1 MSTAIQ
7 ERFELAP
14 PPAPGMVRAMVLAVL
29 AHGVLI
35 AALTLGVQWKREAT
49 PVTAEAELWSSVPV
63 QAAPPAPEEA
73 VQPDPPKPVEPRPE
87 PRPEPVAAP
96 KPVPQVDPAIALAK
110 EKEKAKLLK
119 EKEREK
125 QQQEKLAVEKK
136 KEKLAQEKAAKE
148 KELQAKTAAD
158 KLAKEKEA
166 AKRAADEAKVLEADR
181 QKALKRMMGMAGTG
195 GTGEA
200 GSTGTAMQSAG
211 PSSSYAGR
219 VVGRIKPNIT
229 FTESISGNP
238 RALVEIRTSPDGT
251 IIVGKLKLLQ
261 SSGVKAWDD
270 AVLNA
275 ILKTEILPKDV
286 DGRVPPVLEIGFRPK
301 D

>member
-1 MSTAIQ
+1 MTTRSPHL
-7 ERFELAP
+7 EFAP
-14 PPAPGMVRAMVLAVL
+14 PSTPGLLRSLMLALL
-29 AHGVLI
+29 AHGLLVAVLTI
-35 AALTLGVQWKREAT
+35 GVQWKREAT
-49 PVTAEAELWSSVPV
+49 PVAVEAELWSAVP
-63 QAAPPAPEEA
+63 QEAAPPAPLEKPEPPIPA
-73 VQPDPPKPVEPRPE
+73 EPKPTPKPE
-87 PRPEPVAAP
+87 PAPVAQP
-96 KPVPQVDPAIALAK
+96 KPVPQPDPSIAVAK

-119 EKEREK
+119 EKQLRE
-125 QQQEKLAVEKK
+125 EKIELEKK
-136 KEKLAQEKAAKE
+136 REQLEKEKALKEKDQKAKAAKD
-148 KELQAKTAAD
+148 KAA
-158 KLAKEKEA
+158 AT
-166 AKRAADEAKVLEADR
+166 RAAETAKAMEADR
-181 QKALKRMMGMAGTG
+181 QKAIKRMMGMAGSG

-200 GSTGTAMQSAG
+200 NSAGTSMQSAG
-211 PSSSYAGR
+211 PSASYAGR

-229 FTESISGNP
+229 FTESISNNP

-275 ILKTEILPKDV
+275 ILKTEVLPKDV

>member
-1 MSTAIQ
+1 
-7 ERFELAP
+7 
-14 PPAPGMVRAMVLAVL
+14 
-29 AHGVLI
+29 
-35 AALTLGVQWKREAT
+35 
-49 PVTAEAELWSSVPV
+49 VP
-63 QAAPPAPEEA
+63 
-73 VQPDPPKPVEPRPE
+73 QPDPS
-87 PRPEPVAAP
+87 
-96 KPVPQVDPAIALAK
+96 IAVAK

-119 EKEREK
+119 EKQLRE
-125 QQQEKLAVEKK
+125 EKIELEKK
-136 KEKLAQEKAAKE
+136 REQLEKEKALKEKDQKAKAAKD
-148 KELQAKTAAD
+148 KAA
-158 KLAKEKEA
+158 AT
-166 AKRAADEAKVLEADR
+166 RAAETAKAMEADR
-181 QKALKRMMGMAGTG
+181 QKAIKRMMGMAGSG

-200 GSTGTAMQSAG
+200 NSAGTSMQSAG
-211 PSSSYAGR
+211 PSASYAGR

-229 FTESISGNP
+229 FTESISNNP

-275 ILKTEILPKDV
+275 ILKTEVLPKDV

>member
-1 MSTAIQ
+1 MSAAIQ
-7 ERFELAP
+7 ERFEFAP
-14 PPAPGMVRAMVLAVL
+14 PPTPGLLRAMVLAIL
-29 AHGVLI
+29 AHGVLL

-49 PVTAEAELWSSVPV
+49 PITVEAELWSSVPV
-63 QAAPPAPEEA
+63 QAAPPAPEEVA
-73 VQPDPPKPVEPRPE
+73 QPEPPKPPEPKPE
-87 PRPEPVAAP
+87 PRPEPVVAP

-110 EKEKAKLLK
+110 EKEKARLLK
-119 EKEREK
+119 DKEREK
-125 QQQEKLAVEKK
+125 QQQEKLALEKK
-136 KEKLAQEKAAKE
+136 KLDQLAREKAERE
-148 KELQAKTAAD
+148 KELQTKAAAD
-158 KLAKEKEA
+158 KLAKDKA

-181 QKALKRMMGMAGTG
+181 QKALKRMMGMAGSG

-211 PSSSYAGR
+211 PSASYAGR

-275 ILKTEILPKDV
+275 ILKTEVLPKDV

>member
-1 MSTAIQ
+1 MSAAIQ
-7 ERFELAP
+7 ERFEFAP
-14 PPAPGMVRAMVLAVL
+14 PPTPGMVRAMVLAIL
-29 AHGVLI
+29 AHGVLL

-49 PVTAEAELWSSVPV
+49 PITVEAELWSSVPV

-73 VQPDPPKPVEPRPE
+73 AQPEPPKPPEPKPE
-87 PRPEPVAAP
+87 PRPEPVVAP
-96 KPVPQVDPAIALAK
+96 KPLPQVDPAIALAK
-110 EKEKAKLLK
+110 EKEKAKLQK
-119 EKEREK
+119 EREREK
-125 QQQEKLAVEKK
+125 QLQQEKLAAEKK
-136 KEKLAQEKAAKE
+136 KEKLAQEKALKE
-148 KELQAKTAAD
+148 KELQSKAAAD
-158 KLAKEKEA
+158 KLAKDRA

-181 QKALKRMMGMAGTG
+181 QKALKRMMGMAGTS

-211 PSSSYAGR
+211 PSASYAGR
-219 VVGRIKPNIT
+219 VVGKIKPNIT
-229 FTESISGNP
+229 FTDSIAGNP

-251 IIVGKLKLLQ
+251 IVGKPKLLQ